1 MLDDAEKMEDMA
13 AVPGNLGIPVD
24 ENRHSVGS
32 E

>member
-1 MLDDAEKMEDMA
+1 LWIFAALNVSVEVNLLD
-13 AVPGNLGIPVD
+13 VGIPVD